1 MDQNAIA
8 KLKQFSDAGEQ
19 LLENW
24 SNEIETDKWS
34 EETLITLTREL
45 DSWVKEITERV
56 MKEYDL

>member
-8 KLKQFSDAGEQ
+8 KLKQFFDAGEQ